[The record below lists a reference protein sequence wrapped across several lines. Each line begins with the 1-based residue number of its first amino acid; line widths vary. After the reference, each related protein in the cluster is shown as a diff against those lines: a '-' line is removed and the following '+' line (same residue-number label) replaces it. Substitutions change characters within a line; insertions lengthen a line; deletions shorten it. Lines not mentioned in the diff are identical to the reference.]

1 MATTDFGGLL
11 FGGGGTGLED
21 YLTPEQ
27 QSNIQQQAMLQAA
40 AALLQ
45 AGGPSP
51 RRISLGQAL
60 GGALQAGTAG
70 YQQAQQ
76 GAVQSLLI
84 RQKLA
89 EAKRQ
94 EDFRRALQGQQMQPQ
109 MAGGEVTT
117 VTPDQAISMEGLPAG
132 PTVAR
137 AAMIGQQV
145 QAPTQ
150 RMSQQDMLYQDAI
163 NNYNTAKRYGYPEI
177 ASKYLEDALKIKPR
191 EEVTGDIFKSA
202 SGDYV
207 QRTKSGQF
215 IPVSAQFAPIE
226 KPMGAPIK
234 VTDSE
239 GKQVLVNQMS
249 DGTFKTVQGF
259 GPARELI
266 QVDRGGVITFMDKD
280 KVPAGTSLGKT
291 LAPQVVGG
299 AESGYFQIGGGGG
312 GGVGGAPRPSGA
324 PAPAGAPSAAPSA
337 VVPAAGAGAPQAA
350 PMAGGAVQIIAAQP
364 KIFANEKDLRGEFQ
378 TQVKPYVELGQAYQ
392 KIETAAKNP
401 SPAGDIALVY
411 GFMKVLDPS
420 SVVREGEFATAQ
432 NAGSVPDSIRNMYNK
447 ALNGERLGEKVRTD
461 FLQQARNLVES
472 QRVMSKDLINRY
484 TEVAKNYKLDPNQVV
499 YDPFSRIQTPE
510 QIIQRST
517 NQPIP
522 TNANDFARQFGL
534 TPRNP

>member
-1 MATTDFGGLL
+1 MAATDFGGLL

-76 GAVQSLLI
+76 GAVQNLLT
-84 RQKLA
+84 RQKLS

-109 MAGGEVTT
+109 MVGGGEVTT

-202 SGDYV
+202 SGEYV

-280 KVPAGTSLGKT
+280 KVPAGTSFGKT

-324 PAPAGAPSAAPSA
+324 PSAAPSA
-337 VVPAAGAGAPQAA
+337 VVPAAGAGAPQQA
-350 PMAGGAVQIIAAQP
+350 PMAGGAVQIIPAQP
-364 KIFANEKDLRGEFQ
+364 KIFANEKDLRSEFQ
-378 TQVKPYVELGQAYQ
+378 AQVKPYVELGQAYQ

-401 SPAGDIALVY
+401 SPAGDIAMVY
-411 GFMKVLDPS
+411 GFMKVLDPG

-432 NAGSVPDSIRNMYNK
+432 NAGGIPDTVRNLYNK
-447 ALNGERLGEKVRTD
+447 ALDGQRLGEKIRSD

-472 QRVMSKDLINRY
+472 QRVMSNDLISRY

-499 YDPFSRIQTPE
+499 YDPFKRVQTPE
-510 QIIQRST
+510 QIIGGATTTNIPQTRQEWWQRFNLRQP
-517 NQPIP
+517 NQ
-522 TNANDFARQFGL
+522 
-534 TPRNP
+534 

>member
-1 MATTDFGGLL
+1 MAIQDFGGLL
-11 FGGGGTGLED
+11 FGGGDTSLEG

-27 QSNIQQQAMLQAA
+27 QSNIQNQAMLQAA

-60 GGALQAGTAG
+60 GGAFQAGSAG
-70 YQQAQQ
+70 YSQAQQ
-76 GAVQSLLI
+76 GAVQNLLT

-109 MAGGEVTT
+109 MTGGGEVTT
-117 VTPDQAISMEGLPAG
+117 ITPDQAISMEGLPAG

-202 SGDYV
+202 SGEYV

-215 IPVSAQFAPIE
+215 IPVSAQFAPVE
-226 KPMGAPIK
+226 KPMGVPIK
-234 VTDSE
+234 VTDSQ

-249 DGTFKTVQGF
+249 DGTFKTVEGF

-312 GGVGGAPRPSGA
+312 GVGGAPRPSGA

-350 PMAGGAVQIIAAQP
+350 PMAGGAVQIIPAQP

-378 TQVKPYVELGQAYQ
+378 AQVKPYVELGQAYQ

-411 GFMKVLDPS
+411 GFMKVLDPG

>member
-21 YLTPEQ
+21 YLSAGQ
-27 QSNIQQQAMLQAA
+27 QESIKNQAMLQAA

-45 AGGPSP
+45 AGGPSRTP
-51 RRISLGQAL
+51 ISLGQAL
-60 GGALQAGTAG
+60 GGALQAGAQG
-70 YQQAQQ
+70 YQQAQT
-76 GAVQSLLI
+76 GAVQNLLT

-89 EAKRQ
+89 EAKRL
-94 EDFRRALQGQQMQPQ
+94 EDFRKALQTQQMQPQ
-109 MAGGEVTT
+109 MGGGEVTT

-150 RMSQQDMLYQDAI
+150 RMSQQDMLYQDAMNKYMI
-163 NNYNTAKRYGYPEI
+163 AERSGYPDI
-177 ASKYLEDALKIKPR
+177 AAKYLESALKIKPR

-202 SGDYV
+202 SGEYV

-249 DGTFKTVQGF
+249 DGTFRTVQGF

-280 KVPAGTSLGKT
+280 KVPAGTSLRKT
-291 LAPQVVGG
+291 LAPQIVGSTEG
-299 AESGYFQIGGGGG
+299 GYFEVGGGGG
-312 GGVGGAPRPSGA
+312 VGVGGAPRP
-324 PAPAGAPSAAPSA
+324 AGAPSA

-350 PMAGGAVQIIAAQP
+350 PVAGAPVPIIPAQP

-378 TQVKPYVELGQAYQ
+378 AQVKPYVELGQAYQ

-401 SPAGDIALVY
+401 SAAGDIALVY
-411 GFMKVLDPS
+411 GFMKVLDPT

-432 NAGSVPDSIRNMYNK
+432 NAGGIPDTVRNLYNK
-447 ALNGERLGEKVRTD
+447 ALDGQRLGEKIRSD

-472 QRVMSKDLINRY
+472 QRVMSKDLIDRY
-484 TEVAKNYKLDPNQVV
+484 TDVAKNYKLDPNQVV
-499 YDPFSRIQTPE
+499 FDPFKRIQTPE

>member
-11 FGGGGTGLED
+11 FGGGGSGLED

-27 QSNIQQQAMLQAA
+27 QGNIQQQAMLQAA

-60 GGALQAGTAG
+60 GGAFQAGSAG

-76 GAVQSLLI
+76 GAVQNLLT
-84 RQKLA
+84 RQKLS

-109 MAGGEVTT
+109 MMGGGEVTT
-117 VTPDQAISMEGLPAG
+117 ITPDQAISMEGLPAG

-163 NNYNTAKRYGYPEI
+163 NNYNTAKRHGYPEI

-215 IPVSAQFAPIE
+215 IPVSAQFAPVE

-234 VTDSE
+234 VTDSQ
-239 GKQVLVNQMS
+239 GKQILVNQMS
-249 DGTFKTVQGF
+249 DGTFKTVEGF

-266 QVDRGGVITFMDKD
+266 QVDRGGIVTFMDKD

-291 LAPQVVGG
+291 LAPQIIGGADAGGYFQVGG
-299 AESGYFQIGGGGG
+299 A
-312 GGVGGAPRPSGA
+312 GGVGGAPRP
-324 PAPAGAPSAAPSA
+324 AGAPSAVAPA
-337 VVPAAGAGAPQAA
+337 GGAGAPQAA
-350 PMAGGAVQIIAAQP
+350 PTGVQPLIPIIPLQG
-364 KIFANEKDLRGEFQ
+364 KVFGNEKDLRTEFQ
-378 TQVKPYVELGQAYQ
+378 AQVKPYVELGQAYQ

-401 SPAGDIALVY
+401 SPAGDIAMVY

-432 NAGSVPDSIRNMYNK
+432 NAGSVPDSVRNMYNK
-447 ALNGERLGEKVRTD
+447 ALNGERLNEKIRSD

-472 QRVMSKDLINRY
+472 QRVMSNDLMARY
-484 TEVAKNYKLDPNQVV
+484 TDVAKNYKLDPNQVV
-499 YDPFSRIQTPE
+499 FDPFKRVQTSAE
-510 QIIQRST
+510 IIGGATTTNIPQTRQEWWQRF
-517 NQPIP
+517 NLKKP
-522 TNANDFARQFGL
+522 NE
-534 TPRNP
+534 

>member
-27 QSNIQQQAMLQAA
+27 QSGIQNQAMLQAA

-60 GGALQAGTAG
+60 GGALQAGSAG

-76 GAVQSLLI
+76 GAVQNLLT

-109 MAGGEVTT
+109 MAGGGEVTT
-117 VTPDQAISMEGLPAG
+117 ITPDQAISMEGLPAG

-202 SGDYV
+202 SGEYV

-215 IPVSAQFAPIE
+215 IPVSAQFAPVE
-226 KPMGAPIK
+226 KPMGVPIK
-234 VTDSE
+234 VTDSQ

-249 DGTFKTVQGF
+249 DGTFKTVEGF

-280 KVPAGTSLGKT
+280 KVPAGTSFGKT
-291 LAPQVVGG
+291 LAPQIVGG
-299 AESGYFQIGGGGG
+299 AEAGGYFQVG
-312 GGVGGAPRPSGA
+312 GGVGGAPRPAVA
-324 PAPAGAPSAAPSA
+324 PAPAGAPSA
-337 VVPAAGAGAPQAA
+337 VVPTGGAGAPQAA
-350 PMAGGAVQIIAAQP
+350 PTGVQPLIPIIPLQG
-364 KIFANEKDLRGEFQ
+364 KVFGNEKDLRNEFQ
-378 TQVKPYVELGQAYQ
+378 AQVKPYVELGQAYQ

-401 SPAGDIALVY
+401 SAAGDIALVY
-411 GFMKVLDPS
+411 GFMKVLDPG

-432 NAGSVPDSIRNMYNK
+432 NAGGIPDTVRNLYNK
-447 ALNGERLGEKVRTD
+447 ALDGQRLGEKIRSD

-472 QRVMSKDLINRY
+472 QRVMSNDLMTRY

-499 YDPFSRIQTPE
+499 FDPFKRIQTPE